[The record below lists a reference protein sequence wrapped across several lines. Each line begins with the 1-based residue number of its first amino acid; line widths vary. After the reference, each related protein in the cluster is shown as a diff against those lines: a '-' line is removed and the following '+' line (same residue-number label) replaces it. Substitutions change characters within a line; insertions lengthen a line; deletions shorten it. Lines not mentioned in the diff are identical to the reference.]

1 MIEKIYM
8 VIYDSRKMWVVIQV
22 ARGRILMFI
31 FQLLIFIEDD
41 GVGLAVL
48 QSMLVKNFY
57 VVYVFFLFRVYVEV

>member
-22 ARGRILMFI
+22 ARGRILTFI